1 MLSSSTSP
9 MNMAASLA
17 NSMDMG
23 TLSDAAS
30 AAAMDVTTSTS
41 SPTNP
46 PQVQTSAEVFNIGN
60 NAYTYEEAQ
69 DICSAYGAQL
79 ATYDQIEAAYN
90 NGGEW
95 CNYGWS
101 DGQMAYFP
109 TQKSTWNRLQQN
121 TGTKNACGRPGINGG
136 YMANPNIRFGANCYG
151 VKPPAPSDWTPSV
164 IGAGILPDTGPT
176 DSPKLLQ
183 MKAHAQILGF
193 NNNAWTEY

>member
-1 MLSSSTSP
+1 MPNSTTTDP
-9 MNMAASLA
+9 
-17 NSMDMG
+17 
-23 TLSDAAS
+23 
-30 AAAMDVTTSTS
+30 TTSLSIDPTTS
-41 SPTNP
+41 QN
-46 PQVQTSAEVFNIGN
+46 EVFNVSN

-69 DICSAYGAQL
+69 DICSTYGAQL

-121 TGTKNACGRPGINGG
+121 PATKNACGRPGINGG

-151 VKPPAPSDWTPSV
+151 VKPPQPANWAPSP
-164 IGAGILPDTGPT
+164 IGAGILPDQGPT
-176 DSPKLLQ
+176 ISPRLLE
-183 MKAHAQILGF
+183 MKARSQILGF
-193 NNNAWTEY
+193 NDNAWTEY